1 MPLPALPGLLQVET
15 LVIELLLIVS
25 IVAMVVQ
32 KLRIPY
38 TVALVVVGLIITI
51 GQDTQVNLDPT
62 LILALFVPPLIFEA
76 AFHIQ
81 FRDLRENLTPIMALA
96 IPGVL
101 ISTFLVGFMVSKGVG
116 LNLTTGLLFGALISA
131 TDPVAVVSLFR
142 SLGAPKRLTTIVE
155 GESLFNDGTAVVI
168 FKILTVVVVG
178 GAVAHG
184 GGHGAETGAQE
195 TFNLLQAVVQ
205 FLIVAVGGLAVGGA
219 LGWIISLLIARV
231 DDYLIETTLTTVLAF
246 GSYLVAEEINIG
258 GTHLSGILAV
268 VAAGIVCGNVG
279 PRGMS
284 PTTRIVLYNFW
295 EYLAFL
301 ANSLIF
307 LLIGLDVDIPLIIKY
322 IGDIGIAVAAVLIA
336 RLVVVYGLNF
346 IVNALLKR
354 RAHNSPVPMSYQ
366 HVSFWGG
373 LRGAISLALVLSLPY
388 DLPEVE
394 RLRVMSFGVVLFTL
408 LIQGTTMSSL
418 LARLGLTQRKDSEVE
433 YERRHGRLIAARAG
447 YERLKELHSEG
458 LISHP
463 TWQQLE
469 PEMQDELQIR
479 LRSQTELLEAEPD
492 LSEEARDDARREG
505 LRAQRAMLSELWSNG
520 VISEHVYNE
529 LVREVDMQL
538 KNDRHGVD
546 EMHADAAADV
556 LPEQVQP

>member
-1 MPLPALPGLLQVET
+1 MPLPAMPQLLQVET

-32 KLRIPY
+32 KMRIPY

-51 GQDTQVNLDPT
+51 GQDTQINLDPT

-101 ISTFLVGFMVSKGVG
+101 ISTFLVGFIVSKGVG

-178 GAVAHG
+178 GATAHG
-184 GGHGAETGAQE
+184 GAESGAQE
-195 TFNLLQAVVQ
+195 TFNLLQAIVQ

-219 LGWIISLLIARV
+219 LGWIISILIARV

-246 GSYLVAEEINIG
+246 GSYLVAEEINLA

-284 PTTRIVLYNFW
+284 PTTRIVLYSFW

-307 LLIGLDVDIPLIIKY
+307 LLIGLDVNIPLIIKY

-346 IVNALLKR
+346 LVNAVLKR
-354 RAHNSPVPMSYQ
+354 RAHALPVSMAYQ

-418 LARLGLTQRKDSEVE
+418 LARLGLTQRKDSEIE

-447 YERLKELHSEG
+447 YERLKELHHEG

-479 LRSQTELLEAEPD
+479 LRAQTELLEAEPD

-546 EMHADAAADV
+546 EMHTDVDADP
-556 LPEQVQP
+556 LPEQVHP

>member
-1 MPLPALPGLLQVET
+1 MPFPAMPQLLQVET
-15 LVIELLLIVS
+15 LVIELLLVVS

-32 KLRIPY
+32 KMRIPY
-38 TVALVVVGLIITI
+38 TVALVVVGLVITI
-51 GQDTQVNLDPT
+51 GQKTQLSLDPT
-62 LILALFVPPLIFEA
+62 MILALFVPPLIFEA

-101 ISTFLVGFMVSKGVG
+101 LSTFLVGFIVSRGVG

-168 FKILTVVVVG
+168 FKILTVLVVG
-178 GAVAHG
+178 GAAAHG
-184 GGHGAETGAQE
+184 QSGAEE
-195 TFNLLQAVVQ
+195 TFSIVQAIVQ
-205 FLIVAVGGLAVGGA
+205 FLIVAVGGLAVGGL
-219 LGWIISLLIARV
+219 LGWIISILIGRV

-246 GSYLVAEEINIG
+246 GSYLVAEEININ

-284 PTTRIVLYNFW
+284 PTTRIVLYSFW

-307 LLIGLDVDIPLIIKY
+307 LLIGLDVNIPLIIKY

-336 RLVVVYGLNF
+336 RLVVVYGLNAL
-346 IVNALLKR
+346 VNAVLKR
-354 RAHNSPVPMSYQ
+354 RPHNSPVPISYQ

-388 DLPEVE
+388 NLPEVE

-408 LIQGTTMSSL
+408 LIQGTTMNTL
-418 LARLGLTQRKDSEVE
+418 LCRLGLTQRKDSEVE

-447 YERLKELHSEG
+447 YERLKELHGEG

-469 PEMQDELQIR
+469 PEMHEELQRR
-479 LRSQTELLEAEPD
+479 LASQTELLAAEPD

-505 LRAQRAMLSELWSNG
+505 LRAQRAMLTELWSNG

-538 KNDRHGVD
+538 KTDRHG
-546 EMHADAAADV
+546 MDAI
-556 LPEQVQP
+556 LLQTKPEETMPTEVTP